1 MSLSAKRFGDL
12 SVQMVNIIRD
22 EIGQLNGF
30 AVVPDL
36 LGRIELR
43 CIGGMPFRLEP
54 VGMLFSEPAHRLA
67 MDAVAI
73 QHEVADRF
81 QSLSWGC
88 PPVVADRFEQ
98 AGSGL
103 RLSA

>member
-30 AVVPDL
+30 AVVPNL

-43 CIGGMPFRLEP
+43 CIGRMPFRLEP

-67 MDAVAI
+67 MDAVAS
-73 QHEVADRF
+73 QHE
-81 QSLSWGC
+81 
-88 PPVVADRFEQ
+88 VADRFEQ